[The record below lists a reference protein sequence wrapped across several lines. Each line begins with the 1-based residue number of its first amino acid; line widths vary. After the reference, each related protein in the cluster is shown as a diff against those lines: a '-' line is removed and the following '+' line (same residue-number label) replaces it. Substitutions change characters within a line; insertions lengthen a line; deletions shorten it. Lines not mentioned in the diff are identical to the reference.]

1 MNKSTTSSSLS
12 NNSSEYKPTTSHYPT
27 LPLIN
32 KSPLMKLPL
41 CNDSHYLT
49 IPWPSCRLL
58 SLGIQWLLPILT
70 FSGRTGLFTYI
81 SNTQPI
87 SDFFNS
93 KKISM
98 SFHSLQSINTSYTLL
113 QEEYNTHQTQMI
125 RILAY

>member
-27 LPLIN
+27 PPLIN
-32 KSPLMKLPL
+32 KLLLMKLL
-41 CNDSHYLT
+41 SYNNLHYLT
-49 IPWPSCRLL
+49 ISWPSCRPL
-58 SLGIQWLLPILT
+58 SLGIQWLLLILT

-125 RILAY
+125 RTLAY